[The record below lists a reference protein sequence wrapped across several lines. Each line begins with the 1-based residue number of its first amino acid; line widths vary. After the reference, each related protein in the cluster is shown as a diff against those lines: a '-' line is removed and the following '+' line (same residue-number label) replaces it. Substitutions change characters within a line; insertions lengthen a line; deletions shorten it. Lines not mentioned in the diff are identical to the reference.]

1 MVNRYTGK
9 NNLVAVVTNGSAVLG
24 LGNVGPL
31 AAKPVME
38 GKAVLFKK
46 FANIDV
52 FDIEVDSSSNQD
64 FIETVARISPTF
76 GGINLEDI
84 AAPDCFEIE
93 RALVQ
98 RLNIP
103 VFHDDQHGT
112 AIIIAAGLLNALKIR
127 DKKLK
132 SAHIV
137 CLGAGAAAIASMQ
150 LLLTLG
156 ASKENITIVDR
167 KGVVHPGRTDLNL
180 YKQIFA
186 RSTEKR
192 TLAEAVDGAD
202 IFIGLSGG
210 NLLSAAMVKSMAD
223 CPIIFALAN
232 PDPEISPKLALA
244 ARDDI
249 IIATGRSDFPNQ
261 VNNVLCFPFIFRGAL
276 DARAT
281 TINLEMKIAAVKAL
295 QNLTSEPILDEI
307 RSAYPDE
314 DLEYGPNYIIPKPLD
329 PRLEGYVA
337 TAVRRAAIESGVA
350 GRSNLGEKLE

>member
-1 MVNRYTGK
+1 
-9 NNLVAVVTNGSAVLG
+9 
-24 LGNVGPL
+24 
-31 AAKPVME
+31 
-38 GKAVLFKK
+38 
-46 FANIDV
+46 
-52 FDIEVDSSSNQD
+52 
-64 FIETVARISPTF
+64 
-76 GGINLEDI
+76 
-84 AAPDCFEIE
+84 
-93 RALVQ
+93 
-98 RLNIP
+98 
-103 VFHDDQHGT
+103 
-112 AIIIAAGLLNALKIR
+112 
-127 DKKLK
+127 
-132 SAHIV
+132 
-137 CLGAGAAAIASMQ
+137 MQ